1 MSKERTEQYGPL
13 AENEKLKL
21 ISLHES
27 RVPARELAAK
37 FNISVGSV
45 AAYVAN
51 AHR

>member
-1 MSKERTEQYGPL
+1 MVRKPRRGGPLSDSERTQM
-13 AENEKLKL
+13 

-27 RVPARELAAK
+27 RVPARKLATMFK
-37 FNISVGSV
+37 ISVRSV